1 MIAMIARRGK
11 SYRHFSVLPSEREG
25 QYVTALRRAGWRL
38 AVLPVSH
45 GVATEAAE
53 ELRGLLDGQ
62 DRKPGAA
69 VRLLVDAQVQVG
81 IAINKTAGSSGVYSG
96 YLASIRD
103 GLGRGD
109 DLRKVSLAEAR
120 RRVAA
125 AERALRHVDLPR
137 S

>member
-45 GVATEAAE
+45 GVATKAAE
-53 ELRGLLDGQ
+53 ELRALLDSQ

-69 VRLLVDAQVQVG
+69 IRLLVDAQVL
-81 IAINKTAGSSGVYSG
+81 IEITINRTAEPSSIYSG

-109 DLRKVSLAEAR
+109 DLRKVSLTEAR

-125 AERALRHVDLPR
+125 AERALRHIDLPR